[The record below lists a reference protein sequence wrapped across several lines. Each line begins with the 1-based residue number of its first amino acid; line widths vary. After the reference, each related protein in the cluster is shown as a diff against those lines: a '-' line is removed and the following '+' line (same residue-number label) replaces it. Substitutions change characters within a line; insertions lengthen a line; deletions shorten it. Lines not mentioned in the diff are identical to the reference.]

1 MGKWSGS
8 PGRVGPARVF
18 REFAVASGAF
28 FASAEI
34 QRGMDWSGQGLGYGP
49 ETERTIYLAPG
60 GRWCGL
66 PPHPVWW
73 SWYFPVYQSLVQPYL
88 TKGSVRVD
96 DTGLFHEWQT
106 QPANRDE
113 SPLGSLTR
121 RESGCR
127 RNSSRR
133 SIPRT
138 HACSTR
144 RSAELR

>member
-60 GRWCGL
+60 GKWCGL
-66 PPHPVWW
+66 VELVLPRLSKPRPAIPDQRLGPRRRHRPV
-73 SWYFPVYQSLVQPYL
+73 S
-88 TKGSVRVD
+88 
-96 DTGLFHEWQT
+96 
-106 QPANRDE
+106 
-113 SPLGSLTR
+113 
-121 RESGCR
+121 
-127 RNSSRR
+127 
-133 SIPRT
+133 
-138 HACSTR
+138 
-144 RSAELR
+144 